1 MKGLVDKRGLAPV
14 KLTAMTYEGALG
26 MTGEA
31 RNIGAA
37 QMLEADARASITFA
51 APEAWVDYPVF
62 ERPSAPLAHGVS
74 DGAFNWRFE
83 EQIRLGAPAISWYYR
98 MVDEVVNATSL
109 EDLAAVAI
117 DFDPAYE
124 RVIFHHARII
134 RGETVIELP
143 IAQRY
148 ILMRREK
155 NFESSMLDGQWTL
168 GATLPDVR
176 VGDVVDIAFTCS
188 GTPAIFGERFGPS
201 IWMQGNSYHYHR
213 RVRLLNPAD
222 SHIQLRPFIMGCVEP
237 QTSMTDDGKYEV
249 YDFEDRMVEPYYWE
263 SKTPGWLRPW
273 KGFYV
278 SNTPGWTEIAE
289 LEFHGYA
296 EALDYPDELI
306 SVIDNIAA
314 VFPDPADRI
323 VEALRYVQNNIRY
336 FSVSMGTG
344 GYIPRPLDEI
354 FNNRMGDCKDV
365 SKLLTAMLTRMG
377 IEAHPALVDTQFGL
391 DLINS
396 LPRIWAFDHCIVQV
410 VYEGQIYWFDA
421 TSYTQYGKLPVVD
434 QADFGYALPLKA
446 GGDLVPMAS
455 GLNRESPNEIAD
467 LPIPD
472 TIYEVV
478 ETIHLNQSKTKPCE
492 MGIDYI
498 YRGAAADYMR
508 YTLSHRHH
516 YNFAKDTCELYAHIY
531 GGKTMCA
538 LPRVTDNRDENELII
553 HQSISTEDPW
563 LKTGRDDTRLFI
575 SPESAFGRLLE
586 MRDGRSRHFP
596 YDLGKTRRV
605 RHVTRLITD
614 YPLDLPA
621 MQKSWVFGPLSVS
634 FQGGNE
640 GGAYVAVRD
649 YFMRKSYLIPSDKAA
664 LDDATDEIEAYDR
677 LSIIYQM
684 RRPYSWIEGFKLR
697 TMVWAIP
704 AALTALGLLAMA
716 FWPH

>member
-1 MKGLVDKRGLAPV
+1 
-14 KLTAMTYEGALG
+14 
-26 MTGEA
+26 MTGGA
-31 RNIGAA
+31 RNMGAA
-37 QMLEADARASITFA
+37 QMLEADAREAITFA
-51 APEAWVDYPVF
+51 APEAWVDYPAFV
-62 ERPSAPLAHGVS
+62 RPSAPLAHGVS
-74 DGAFNWRFE
+74 EGAFNWRFE
-83 EQIRLGAPAISWYYR
+83 EQIRLGAPVISWYYR

-109 EDLAAVAI
+109 EDLASLSI

-124 RVIFHHARII
+124 TVRFHHARII
-134 RGETVIELP
+134 RGDKVIELP

-188 GTPAIFGERFGPS
+188 GTPVIFGERFGPS

-213 RVRLLNPAD
+213 RVRVLNPAG
-222 SHIQLRPFIMGCVEP
+222 SHIQFRPFIMGCVEP
-237 QTSMTDDGKYEV
+237 VTSVTQDGKYEV
-249 YDFEDRMVEPYYWE
+249 YDFEDKEVEPYYWE
-263 SKTPGWLRPW
+263 PKTPGWLRPW
-273 KGFYV
+273 KGIYV
-278 SNTPGWTEIAE
+278 SNTASWTEIAE

-306 SVIDNIAA
+306 AVIDDIALR
-314 VFPDPADRI
+314 FPDPADRI
-323 VEALRYVQNNIRY
+323 VESLRYVQNNIRY

-365 SKLLTAMLTRMG
+365 SKLLVAMLTRMG
-377 IEAHPALVDTQFGL
+377 VEAHPALVDTQFGL

-396 LPRIWAFDHCIVQV
+396 IPRIWAFDHCIVQV
-410 VYEGQIYWFDA
+410 THEGRSYWFDP
-421 TSYTQYGKLPVVD
+421 TSYTQYGKLKVID

-455 GLNRESPNEIAD
+455 GLNRTAQGEIIEA
-467 LPIPD
+467 PIPE

-478 ETIHLNQSKTKPCE
+478 ETIRLSQSKSKPCE
-492 MGIDYI
+492 IEIDYV

-508 YTLSHRHH
+508 YSLSHRHH

-531 GGKTMCA
+531 GAQTVCA

-553 HQSISTEDPW
+553 HQEISTDDPW
-563 LKTGRDDTRLFI
+563 LKTGREDTRLFI

-586 MRDGRSRHFP
+586 MRDNRTRNFP

-605 RHVTRLITD
+605 RHITRLITD
-614 YPLDLPA
+614 YPVELPVLE
-621 MQKSWVFGPLSVS
+621 KSWDFGPLSVG
-634 FQGGNE
+634 FKGGTE
-640 GGAYVAVRD
+640 GGGYVAVRD
-649 YFMRKSYLIPSDKAA
+649 YFMRKSYLIPSDKAR
-664 LDDATDEIEAYDR
+664 LDAATDEIEGFDR
-677 LSIIYQM
+677 LSIIQQQ
-684 RRPYSWIEGFKLR
+684 RRPFSWLEGFRLR
-697 TMVWAIP
+697 TLIWMIP
-704 AALTALGLLAMA
+704 AGLLGVGLVLAA
-716 FWPH
+716 LWPV